1 MGSKPRRVV
10 LDTNVF
16 ISSIVFGGKPKLIIN
31 LLQEK
36 KIVAVTTPILI
47 AELLEILTKKFQFI
61 PPKIAL
67 VQELLNENFTIVH
80 PTEVID
86 VVRDDDDNK
95 VLEAATEGKCHF
107 VVTGDKDL
115 LDIKI
120 FKNIPLLTPE
130 DFLLNI

>member
-120 FKNIPLLTPE
+120 FKNIPILTPE
-130 DFLLNI
+130 DFLSNI